1 MKLILDELYE
11 MHSKGL
17 TSNIDGIIKNFG
29 VHFGRIS
36 SDRMS
41 VLNDVVNVIK
51 TSAVCNYTYTQCY
64 DELKKRI
71 PVEYFPKAD
80 MTIAAIVKKMYDPPK
95 VRDIYREAASH
106 KFQVSEDSVD
116 EDMIKTVKET
126 NFDDYNIEEE
136 PLSGR
141 DEYHYN
147 ICKQIARNSK
157 CLSRKIGA
165 ILIKDKL
172 IIATGYNG
180 PPKGIARCD
189 ERWNIDKR
197 FIEQYDCSAEKENKC
212 PRYVLGF
219 KSGQGLDICVA
230 AHAEE
235 NTILMCARRGIEA
248 EGSTMFMTCG
258 IPCKNCLIKIIQAGV
273 KELVVTKLTTY
284 DDTSMYLLENSEV
297 KVRLFDF
304 IK

>member
-1 MKLILDELYE
+1 MKLILDDLYKA
-11 MHSKGL
+11 HSEGL
-17 TSNIDGIIKNFG
+17 TNKNIDEAIGNFG
-29 VHFGRIS
+29 RYNPDSIEVF
-36 SDRMS
+36 
-41 VLNDVVNVIK
+41 NDIINIIK
-51 TSAVCNYTYTQCY
+51 TSAVCNYTYTKCY
-64 DELKKRI
+64 YEIRKK
-71 PVEYFPKAD
+71 VLDEYFPE
-80 MTIAAIVKKMYDPPK
+80 TNRVIGAIVKKMYDSHK
-95 VRDIYREAASH
+95 VRDIYREAVAH
-106 KFQVSEDSVD
+106 KLQIPEDNVD
-116 EDMIKTVKET
+116 EDMINAIKEIE
-126 NFDDYNIEEE
+126 FDDYSVEEE
-136 PLSGR
+136 PLSGW
-141 DEYHYN
+141 DEYNYN

-165 ILIKDKL
+165 ILVKDKL
-172 IIATGYNG
+172 IVATGYNG
-180 PPKGIARCD
+180 PPKGIPRCD
-189 ERWNIDKR
+189 ERWSIDKR
-197 FIEQYDCSAEKENKC
+197 FTEQYDCLAEKENKC

-235 NTILMCARRGIEA
+235 NTILMCARKGIEA
-248 EGSTMFMTCG
+248 EGSTMYMTCG

>member
-11 MHSKGL
+11 THSGGL
-17 TSNIDGIIKNFG
+17 INVDGTIANFG
-29 VHFGRIS
+29 EYFGRASEDNVSI
-36 SDRMS
+36 
-41 VLNDVVNVIK
+41 LNDMINIIK

-64 DELKKRI
+64 NELKKRI
-71 PVEYFPKAD
+71 PAGHFPEANEA
-80 MTIAAIVKKMYDPPK
+80 IAAVVKKMYDTRK
-95 VRDIYREAASH
+95 VRDIYREAAAR

-116 EDMIKTVKET
+116 EGMIRTVKDIE
-126 NFDDYNIEEE
+126 FDDYSIEEE
-136 PLSGR
+136 PLSGW
-141 DEYHYN
+141 DEYYYN

-165 ILIKDKL
+165 ILVKDKL
-172 IIATGYNG
+172 MIATGYNG
-180 PPKGIARCD
+180 PPKGIPRCD

-197 FIEQYDCSAEKENKC
+197 FAEQYDCLAEKENKC

-235 NTILMCARRGIEA
+235 NTILMCARKGIGA
-248 EGSTMFMTCG
+248 EGSIMYMTCG
-258 IPCKNCLIKIIQAGV
+258 IPCKNCLIKIIQAGI
-273 KELVVTKLTTY
+273 EEIVVTKLTTY
-284 DDTSMYLLENSEV
+284 DDTSMYLLENSDV
-297 KVRLFDF
+297 KVRLYDF